1 VALNAGGAGA
11 RKNEMT
17 TTFDFDEWLNAAD
30 PCDAA
35 NVAGLVQAVEG
46 ECEFSGFKAERAKN
60 GKLIVS
66 ADGLDLK
73 LILSTKKAEEGF
85 VSCIHAR
92 YVEPGMSA
100 EIQAVIEHLNDR
112 D

>member
-1 VALNAGGAGA
+1 VVLAS
-11 RKNEMT
+11 EDT
-17 TTFDFDEWLNAAD
+17 IDTTFDFEEWLDAAD
-30 PCDAA
+30 PCDSA
-35 NVAGLVQAVEG
+35 NVAGLIQAVEG

-66 ADGLDLK
+66 AQGVDLQ

-85 VSCIHAR
+85 IGYIHVR

-100 EIQAVIEHLNDR
+100 EIQAAIDHVNDR